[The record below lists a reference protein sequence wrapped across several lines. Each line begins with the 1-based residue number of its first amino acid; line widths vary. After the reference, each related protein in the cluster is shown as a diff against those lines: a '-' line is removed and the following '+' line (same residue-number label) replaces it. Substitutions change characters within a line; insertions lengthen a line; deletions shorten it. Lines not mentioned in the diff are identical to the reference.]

1 MYDFAGWPDCTDC
14 AIFLTDSNFCT
25 DFSHFVRKL
34 YGKKSDTSQ
43 NSYNFPKIVFF
54 FKSGFEKEDGVKYR
68 GNRDMKSLEKYIQEQ
83 LGNEAPEE
91 PAKVRSISAL
101 VDEQP

>member
-1 MYDFAGWPDCTDC
+1 MILQGGQ
-14 AIFLTDSNFCT
+14 IVRIVR
-25 DFSHFVRKL
+25 FSWRTQIFVRIFPTL
-34 YGKKSDTSQ
+34 YGNCTGKNRTQAKIRTIFRKS
-43 NSYNFPKIVFF
+43 FFF

-101 VDEQP
+101 VNEQP